1 MRLQTLIPC
10 LVLFAIAPVAAQQNC
25 PPGNP
30 SIAPDARYE
39 LAEPGPAG
47 ETVVIDTQTGLVWK
61 QCREGQSGPDCSGT
75 ASTRTWTQALTDAN
89 NSLFAGHDDWR
100 LPSVNELQSL
110 LETGCASP
118 AINLTIFPDPVSTTD
133 ALWSSTTYAADP
145 LNIPGL
151 LGRSAGGAW
160 SVGFDVGDI
169 NPDLKSASYAVRL
182 VRGGQG
188 LDTFA
193 SELDATP
200 DPFDLVDQT
209 GVPTLDPRT
218 SAPVTVAALTTVT
231 GIGVSGATGSTYSI
245 NSEDEADFTAAPG
258 AVRNG
263 DVIRVR
269 HTSAATPF
277 TMVTTTLTIG
287 GVSEDFTTTTGK
299 AEQAALVATASPA
312 TLAYGGTSTL
322 GTTGGSGTGAV
333 SYAVTDGTAYC
344 AVNGTTLTGTS
355 VGTCTVT
362 ATKAADD
369 NYFEATTTVDVDVS
383 PLAITVTADAQSKVY
398 GAADP
403 ALTYSASPALING
416 DGLTGALDRI
426 SGEDVGSYAIGQG
439 TLAAGNNYTLSY
451 VGADLTIAPLAIT
464 VTADAKTKVY
474 GAADPALSYSAS
486 PALINGDSFAGS
498 LSRAPGENVGNYAI
512 GQGTLAAGNN
522 YALSYVGADL
532 TITPLAIT
540 VTADAQSKTYGEAD
554 PALTYTVAPT
564 LIDGDSFSGNLSR
577 EPGEDV
583 GVYTILPG
591 DLSAGG
597 NYTLSFQSADFSIE
611 QAEQAALTVIA
622 NPASVLFG
630 ETSELSTTGG
640 SGSGE
645 VTYTI
650 VAGETVCEVQDDE
663 LTGIGLGSCA
673 VQASKAGDG
682 NYLPATATTMVSV
695 TAKADLEIAKD
706 ADRMTALIG
715 DTVVYSIVVGNT
727 GPNDVA
733 WANLRDVPPAS
744 LVDVEWACV
753 PAQSTTPCPA
763 PPDDAGIGSLNVLLN
778 LPANTFLR
786 YDLSATVQGVTG
798 AVVENTA
805 SITASPGLVTDPDT
819 TNNSARASI
828 LIVPQ
833 GIFADGFE
841 PESGQLRVP
850 GAEQARERQRR

>member
-451 VGADLTIAPLAIT
+451 VGADLTI
-464 VTADAKTKVY
+464 
-474 GAADPALSYSAS
+474 
-486 PALINGDSFAGS
+486 
-498 LSRAPGENVGNYAI
+498 
-512 GQGTLAAGNN
+512 
-522 YALSYVGADL
+522 
-532 TITPLAIT
+532 TPLAIT